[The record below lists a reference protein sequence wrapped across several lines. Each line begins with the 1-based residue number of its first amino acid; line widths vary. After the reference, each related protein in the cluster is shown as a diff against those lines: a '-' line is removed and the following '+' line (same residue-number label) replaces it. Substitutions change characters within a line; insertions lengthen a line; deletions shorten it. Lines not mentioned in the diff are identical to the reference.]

1 MDLKDFIK
9 ETITQIGESIVEI
22 QEHFNDKN
30 IDAIVNPRE
39 IEKSNNSNYPA
50 QYKTTHTTGITI
62 ETIKTETKKN
72 APRIVDNIEFDV
84 AVTVEQD
91 DKKGVGGKLKVFGAG
106 IGAEAN
112 QVNKLANV
120 STVKFKI
127 PLVMP
132 HGRENKS

>member
-22 QEHFNDKN
+22 QEHFDKEE
-30 IDAIVNPRE
+30 IDAIINPRE
-39 IEKSNNSNYPA
+39 IQKSGNPNYPA
-50 QYKTTHTTGITI
+50 LYSTTSYGINFV
-62 ETIKTETKKN
+62 EYEKKDV
-72 APRIVDNIEFDV
+72 PRIVNDIEFNV

-91 DKKGVGGKLKVFGAG
+91 DTKGVGGKLKVFGAG

-120 STVKFKI
+120 SNVKFKI
-127 PLVMP
+127 PFVMP

>member
-9 ETITQIGESIVEI
+9 ETITQIGESIMEI
-22 QEHFNDKN
+22 QEHFDSKN

-39 IEKSNNSNYPA
+39 IDKSDFASYSA
-50 QYKTTHTTGITI
+50 TYSATGINFKG
-62 ETIKTETKKN
+62 EKYTKKDVS
-72 APRIVDNIEFDV
+72 RIVDNIEFDV
-84 AVTVEQD
+84 AITVEQD
-91 DKKGVGGKLKVFGAG
+91 DKKGIGGKLKVFGAG

-112 QVNKLANV
+112 QINKLANV

-127 PLVMP
+127 PFVMP